1 MTNTRWGTSKNADSL
16 EARNRIL
23 NAASRC
29 FDRLGVPKTT
39 MADVASQARVTRT
52 TLYRYFKNREAVVA
66 GVMLRETQYF
76 RERILEATRGIDDV
90 GEFIVEGILF
100 CLREAPN
107 RPLHIY
113 LFGGEASSLMGR
125 LFLTSEQLFEIGI
138 ELLQPL
144 FEPAQAKGL
153 LREGIELPTLLEWTS
168 RITIS
173 YLTAPSSRI
182 RDEEEM
188 RQILRRLLLPA
199 LMANPSI

>member
-39 MADVASQARVTRT
+39 MADVASQAQVTRT

-144 FEPAQAKGL
+144 FEPAQDKGL